1 MSTDAVTPLRH
12 RMIEDMNAR
21 KLCAGTQR
29 GHIHSCKRFAVFLNR
44 SPDTATTED
53 IRRFQL
59 HLAEAGVSICNRN
72 RIMTGVRFLFRVTL
86 RRLDLA
92 AEIYHI
98 REPQKIPL
106 VMSPDET
113 RRLLAVASN
122 LKVRTLLS
130 LGYGCGLRA
139 GEVVRLKV
147 KHIDSAQKII
157 RVEQSKGRKDR
168 NVVLSPE
175 TLGLLRQWWKARP
188 SRYDAGAPVA
198 ERWLFPG
205 NKRGKPMTT
214 RQLSRLFHE
223 AAEAAGIKKAV
234 TLHALRHSFATHLLE
249 RGTDIR
255 RLRRSPTK
263 YLSIVKRRDRA
274 RGRRPALRLGL
285 CGSGYRW
292 VWGCVCLG
300 LGGGAERQRARARW
314 PCVAGRSARSSL
326 SGRPEVVHSGGC
338 GRSGERSVCREVS

>member
-1 MSTDAVTPLRH
+1 MGLDAVSPLRR
-12 RMIEDMNAR
+12 RMIEDMNSR
-21 KLCAGTQR
+21 KLGAHTQR
-29 GHIHSCKRFAVFLNR
+29 SHIYSCKRLAAFLR
-44 SPDTATTED
+44 RPPETATRED
-53 IRRFQL
+53 LRLFQL
-59 HLAEAGVSICNRN
+59 HLAETGTSICNRN

-98 REPQKIPL
+98 REPQKIPQ

-113 RRLLAVASN
+113 RRLLAVAGS
-122 LKVRTLLS
+122 LKVRLLLS

-157 RVEQSKGRKDR
+157 RIEQSKGRKDR
-168 NVVLSPE
+168 NVMLSPE
-175 TLGLLRQWWKARP
+175 TLGLLREWWKARP
-188 SRYDAGAPVA
+188 TRWDAGVPSE

-205 NKRGKPMTT
+205 RRPGKPMTT

-223 AAEAAGIKKAV
+223 AVDAAGIKKSV

-255 RLRRSPTK
+255 IIQALLGHDKLDTTARYTRVATGMIAAIESPLDL
-263 YLSIVKRRDRA
+263 LSKPRKKAKSRRDQPRA
-274 RGRRPALRLGL
+274 
-285 CGSGYRW
+285 
-292 VWGCVCLG
+292 
-300 LGGGAERQRARARW
+300 
-314 PCVAGRSARSSL
+314 
-326 SGRPEVVHSGGC
+326 
-338 GRSGERSVCREVS
+338 